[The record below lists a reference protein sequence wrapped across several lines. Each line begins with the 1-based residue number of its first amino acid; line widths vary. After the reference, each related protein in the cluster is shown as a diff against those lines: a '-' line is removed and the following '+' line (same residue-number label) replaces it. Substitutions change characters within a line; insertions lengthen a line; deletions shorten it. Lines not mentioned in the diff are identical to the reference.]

1 MPAVLMLVSITIP
14 KKVTWV
20 DRPSILEVLTG
31 ALMFSY
37 SRSIAC
43 RLFKHSV
50 ELGEPALR
58 NCLDGRHPMVMLEG
72 PMDGISSLNKQ
83 EECRSKAKWQ
93 ASVNVKMAPSLDTN
107 KVPVLWSPRNE

>member
-1 MPAVLMLVSITIP
+1 MPAVIYLVSIIIP
-14 KKVTWV
+14 KKVTQV
-20 DRPSILEVLTG
+20 DRPSILEVLTR

-58 NCLDGRHPMVMLEG
+58 NCLDGRYHGYVG
-72 PMDGISSLNKQ
+72 G
-83 EECRSKAKWQ
+83 
-93 ASVNVKMAPSLDTN
+93 TN
-107 KVPVLWSPRNE
+107 GWH